1 MSTAEKPHE
10 GMPQV
15 EVEVRLTDAKV
26 YLGVVHVPMDV
37 RVLDFMNDPTPF
49 FALLEDTGRVRI
61 LAKSQVVQVIPFD
74 AHRRQAAAQP

>member
-1 MSTAEKPHE
+1 MSTAEQQHE

-26 YLGVVHVPMDV
+26 YLGVVHVPKDV

-49 FALLEDTGRVRI
+49 FALLEETGRVRI
-61 LAKSQVVQVIPFD
+61 LAKSQVVQVIPFVD
-74 AHRRQAAAQP
+74 RQRRAPAQP